1 MVDQVVDNGRAH
13 LHSGSDVDSDGGN
26 GGDGS
31 GSGGQSEHIAIT
43 LLECGVVTSCDA
55 DAQDGVRVM
64 ARSRRRSELAPLHV
78 VCL

>member
-1 MVDQVVDNGRAH
+1 MICENKSETLASAMGQAVDNGSAH

-55 DAQDGVRVM
+55 DADAQDGVC
-64 ARSRRRSELAPLHV
+64 E
-78 VCL
+78 